1 MDGTTLDRL
10 LSAAARSGA
19 SDIHLKSGA
28 QPAIRMA
35 GVLTPVRTPALAPDD
50 MQRIVARLVSQRPD
64 APQTATILELDT
76 SYAIEG
82 VGRFRVSIYRQ
93 RGELAAVLRVI
104 PYVIPTFAQL
114 GLPPVVEKIAAEP
127 RGLVLVTGITGSG
140 KTSTLAAIVDWINQG
155 EARHVLTI
163 EDPVEYLHT
172 DRKARVSQREIGM
185 DTAGFAEALRAG
197 MRQDPD
203 VILVGELRDLETI
216 DTALKA
222 AETGHLVLATLHTRD
237 AVRTID
243 RVIGMYPPE
252 AGSSVR
258 IRLAEVLRA
267 VICQR
272 LVPAASGQGR
282 VLAAE
287 VLVSTLAV
295 QTMIREPEKTGGLK
309 DYIERGGEFYGSQS
323 FDQHLVALHREGK
336 ITMDVAVAAA
346 SSPSEL
352 QRALMLDG

>member
-1 MDGTTLDRL
+1 MDVTTLDRL
-10 LSAAARSGA
+10 LSAAAKSGA

-35 GVLTPVRTPALAPDD
+35 GVLTPVRTPALAADD
-50 MQRIVARLVSQRPD
+50 MQRIVGRLVSQRPD
-64 APQTATILELDT
+64 APQVATILELDT

-82 VGRFRVSIYRQ
+82 VARFRVSIYRQ
-93 RGELAAVLRVI
+93 RGDLAAVLRVI
-104 PYVIPTFAQL
+104 PFVIPTFEQL

-140 KTSTLAAIVDWINQG
+140 KTSTLAAIVDWINQR
-155 EARHVLTI
+155 EARHILTI
-163 EDPVEYLHT
+163 EDPVEYLHS
-172 DRKARVSQREIGM
+172 DRKSRVSQREVGN
-185 DTAGFAEALRAG
+185 DTAGFAVALRAG

-203 VILVGELRDLETI
+203 VILVGELRDLETV

-222 AETGHLVLATLHTRD
+222 AETGHLVLATIHTQD
-237 AVRTID
+237 APGTIE
-243 RVIGMYPPE
+243 RIIGMFPAE
-252 AGSSVR
+252 AESNIR
-258 IRLAEVLRA
+258 MRLAEVLRA

-282 VLAAE
+282 VLVAE
-287 VLVSTLAV
+287 ILVNTLAV
-295 QTMIREPEKTGGLK
+295 QSMIRQPEKMGGLK
-309 DYIERGGEFYGSQS
+309 DYIERGGEVYGTQS

-352 QRALMLDG
+352 QRAVMLEG